1 MWQQR
6 KHFSADDG
14 NFKAKNIFSLRQLFI
29 IWQFS
34 IAPVR
39 CVFGPAVKNSS
50 RSTCG
55 TSLVSAV
62 HLPFVG

>member
-50 RSTCG
+50 RSISRLCR
-55 TSLVSAV
+55 SLAV
-62 HLPFVG
+62 RRLM